1 MQQDGS
7 VGNFLTEEEAEA
19 ADAFGR
25 QNFMGQ
31 MSAASAGMWYMHP
44 CVWLAYH
51 TAAVLLQVSVTASDH
66 HVGCDLLVMRS
77 KMALCGIAP
86 PAVAPALQEGQQ
98 PHA

>member
-31 MSAASAGMWYMHP
+31 MSAASAGMSCVHP

-51 TAAVLLQVSVTASDH
+51 TAAVLLQVAVTASDRH
-66 HVGCDLLVMRS
+66 AGAVLLVMPS
-77 KMALCGIAP
+77 KMALCGMAP
-86 PAVAPALQEGQQ
+86 PFVVPALQEGQQ
-98 PHA
+98 PHT